1 MLTRGDT
8 VGVVAPGFAVR
19 TQPLD
24 AGLARLRRMG
34 YRIREGRRLRA
45 RHGYLAGTDEER
57 AADLAEMIADGSVRA
72 IWFARGGY
80 GTARLLDRV
89 PWQQLRRDPKLL
101 IGYSDLT
108 ALFNPA
114 LERAGA
120 VCLYGPGVGELGR
133 AEMFHGPSLRRGL
146 TGQPITRRFGK
157 RDVMAPGSAS
167 GRLIGGNLSVLSHLC
182 GTRFAPKPRGAV
194 LFIEETGEQTY
205 RIDRMLNQL
214 RQAGLLRGLAGVL
227 LGAIDAPPR
236 RRFPPDRDLDAVLR
250 EHLEPL
256 EVPVVRGLPA
266 GHVRGKWTLPLGAI
280 ASIDTAARQLRFG
293 A

>member
-1 MLTRGDT
+1 MLARGDT
-8 VGVVAPGFAVR
+8 VGVVATGFAVR
-19 TQPLD
+19 TQPLE

-34 YRIREGRRLRA
+34 YRVREGRFLRA
-45 RHGYLAGTDEER
+45 RNGYLAGTDRER
-57 AADLAEMIADGSVRA
+57 AADLAEMLNDSAVRA
-72 IWFARGGY
+72 VWFARGGY

-89 PWQQLRRDPKLL
+89 PWQRLRRDPKLL

-108 ALFNPA
+108 ALFNAA
-114 LERAGA
+114 LERAGTI
-120 VCLYGPGVGELGR
+120 CLYGPGVGEMGR
-133 AEMFHGPSLRRGL
+133 SEMFHGPSLRRGL
-146 TGQPITRRFGK
+146 AGQPITLRVTK
-157 RDVMAPGSAS
+157 RDVIVPGTAA
-167 GRLIGGNLSVLSHLC
+167 GRLIGGNLTVLSHLC

-256 EVPVVRGLPA
+256 NVPVVRGLPA
-266 GHVRGKWTLPLGAI
+266 GHIPGKWTLPLGETAH
-280 ASIDTAARQLRFG
+280 IDTVARQLRFG
-293 A
+293 T